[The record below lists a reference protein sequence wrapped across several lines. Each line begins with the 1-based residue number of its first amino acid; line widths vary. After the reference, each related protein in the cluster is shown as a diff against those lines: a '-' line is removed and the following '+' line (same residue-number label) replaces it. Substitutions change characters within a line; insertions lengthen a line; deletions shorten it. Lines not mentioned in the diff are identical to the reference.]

1 MKTDEKF
8 KQFPCY
14 GVFISYL
21 LRFFHISTQR
31 KVNNW
36 ENILFVQSKT
46 QTIVLYIVNLSMYE

>member
-8 KQFPCY
+8 KQFPWH

-21 LRFFHISTQR
+21 LRFFHISIQR

-36 ENILFVQSKT
+36 ENTLFVQSKT